1 MAQVA
6 LAWLA
11 DRPPVASVIIGA
23 RSAGQLK
30 DNLGAAGLHL
40 SAETEQLDTVSDPG
54 AADYPYGTACT
65 QQRNRTVSSPGA

>member
-1 MAQVA
+1 M
-6 LAWLA
+6 
-11 DRPPVASVIIGA
+11 
-23 RSAGQLK
+23 AGQLK